1 MTPQQLRNSILQMA
15 IEGKLTR
22 QLPEDGNAAELL
34 KKIKA
39 EKAKLIKEK
48 KIKKEKPLPEIREDE
63 VPFEIPDNW
72 CWVRLGNLVSVLGDG
87 IHGTPEYDVD
97 GEYYFVNGNNLSNGR
112 IVFKGA
118 TKKVSYAEYVKYAK
132 ELNSK
137 TILVSINGT
146 IGNVAFYD
154 GEKVVLGK
162 SACYF
167 NLLNYLEK
175 RYLYRTLKTDY
186 FIKYAVSNAT
196 GSTIKNVSLKV
207 MKEWIVPLPPLGEQM
222 RIVARLEEILPLVDA
237 YEKAYNE
244 LQELNKTFPV
254 KLKNSLLQMAI
265 EGKLVEQRPE
275 DGNAADLLKK
285 IKAEK
290 ARLIKEKKLKKEK
303 PLPPIAEDEIPFEVP
318 ENWRWVRLNDIYNFI
333 DYRGKTPNK
342 ISSGVVLITASNIR
356 KGYLDFSKKDYI
368 SVEEYNTRLS
378 RGITQKGD
386 LLFTTEAPI
395 GNVCINTVETVSCGQ
410 RVITFQQYD
419 KNSIINCLYNH
430 FILSPFFQSQINENA
445 TGTTAKGIKAAILK
459 LLLIPLPPLA
469 AQKRIVDRLEQL
481 LPLCDELM
489 KHG

>member
-22 QLPEDGNAAELL
+22 QLPEDGNASDLL

-39 EKAKLIKEK
+39 EKARLIKEK

-72 CWVRLGNLVSVLGDG
+72 IWTRLGIIS
-87 IHGTPEYDVD
+87 
-97 GEYYFVNGNNLSNGR
+97 
-112 IVFKGA
+112 
-118 TKKVSYAEYVKYAK
+118 SYAQPKVKIK
-132 ELNSK
+132 PND
-137 TILVSINGT
+137 INGST
-146 IGNVAFYD
+146 WSLDLEDIEKNTGKIVSKVYASERNIK
-154 GEKVVLGK
+154 GEKVIF
-162 SACYF
+162 SAGNILYSKLRPYLKKILIATDDGVTTPELVPFYVYGTECQRYFMWYLRSPYVDITINSVCYGTKMPRVGTDTMC
-167 NLLNYLEK
+167 NLV
-175 RYLYRTLKTDY
+175 
-186 FIKYAVSNAT
+186 I
-196 GSTIKNVSLKV
+196 
-207 MKEWIVPLPPLGEQM
+207 PLPPLAEQK

-244 LQELNKTFPV
+244 LQELNKKFPV
-254 KLKNSLLQMAI
+254 NLKNSLLQMAI

-275 DGNAADLLKK
+275 DGNASDLLKK

-290 ARLIKEKKLKKEK
+290 AKLIKEKKIKKEK
-303 PLPPIAEDEIPFEVP
+303 PLPPITEDEIPFEVP
-318 ENWRWVRLNDIYNFI
+318 ESWRWVRLSDIYNFI

-368 SVEEYNTRLS
+368 SVEEYNTRLN

-386 LLFTTEAPI
+386 LLFTTEAPM
-395 GNVCINTVETVSCGQ
+395 GNVCVNTVETVSCGQ

-419 KNSIINCLYNH
+419 KSSIVNCLYNY
-430 FILSPFFQSQINENA
+430 FILSPFFQAQINKKA

-459 LLLIPLPPLA
+459 LLLIPLPPLGE
-469 AQKRIVDRLEQL
+469 QKRIVDKLAQL

>member
-22 QLPEDGNAAELL
+22 QLPEDGNAADLL

-342 ISSGVVLITASNIR
+342 ISSGVVLIMASNIR

-368 SVEEYNTRLS
+368 SVVEYNTRLS

-410 RVITFQQYD
+410 RVITFQRYD

>member
-22 QLPEDGNAAELL
+22 QLPEDGNAADLL

-39 EKAKLIKEK
+39 EKARLIKEK

-410 RVITFQQYD
+410 RVITFQRYD

>member
-22 QLPEDGNAAELL
+22 QLSEDGNAADLL

-39 EKAKLIKEK
+39 EKARLIKEK

-410 RVITFQQYD
+410 RVITFQRYD

>member
-22 QLPEDGNAAELL
+22 QLPEDGNAADLL

-48 KIKKEKPLPEIREDE
+48 KIKKEKPLPEIGDDE

-118 TKKVSYAEYVKYAK
+118 TKKVSYTEYLKYAK

-175 RYLYRTLKTDY
+175 RYLYRLLKTDY

-410 RVITFQQYD
+410 RVITFQRYD

>member
-22 QLPEDGNAAELL
+22 QLPEDGNAADLL

-48 KIKKEKPLPEIREDE
+48 KIKKEKPLPEIRDDE
-63 VPFEIPDNW
+63 IPFEIPDNW
-72 CWVRLGNLVSVLGDG
+72 CWVRLGDIVLKDMGG
-87 IHGTPEYDVD
+87 GTP
-97 GEYYFVNGNNLSNGR
+97 
-112 IVFKGA
+112 
-118 TKKVSYAEYVKYAK
+118 AK
-132 ELNSK
+132 DNPK
-137 TILVSINGT
+137 FWNGT
-146 IGNVAFYD
+146 IPWMSVKDFSSANNGVVNDTLDHITAEGLEGSSTNLID
-154 GEKVVLGK
+154 TSAVVLCVRMGLGRYAK
-162 SACYF
+162 LSKPTAINQDLRAFWLSKNIEEKYF
-167 NLLNYLEK
+167 LKFYSSINIKGTGTTVKGIKRIELLKLC
-175 RYLYRTLKTDY
+175 
-186 FIKYAVSNAT
+186 FP
-196 GSTIKNVSLKV
+196 
-207 MKEWIVPLPPLGEQM
+207 MPPLREQK

-237 YEKAYNE
+237 YEKVYNE

-410 RVITFQQYD
+410 RVITFQRYD

-469 AQKRIVDRLEQL
+469 AQKRIVDRLEQI

>member
-1 MTPQQLRNSILQMA
+1 M
-15 IEGKLTR
+15 
-22 QLPEDGNAAELL
+22 
-34 KKIKA
+34 
-39 EKAKLIKEK
+39 
-48 KIKKEKPLPEIREDE
+48 
-63 VPFEIPDNW
+63 
-72 CWVRLGNLVSVLGDG
+72 LGDG

-97 GEYYFVNGNNLSNGR
+97 GECYVVNGNNLSNGR

-290 ARLIKEKKLKKEK
+290 AKLIKEKKIKKEK
-303 PLPPIAEDEIPFEVP
+303 PLPEIRDDEIPFEIP
-318 ENWRWVRLNDIYNFI
+318 DNGCWGRLGDI
-333 DYRGKTPNK
+333 
-342 ISSGVVLITASNIR
+342 V
-356 KGYLDFSKKDYI
+356 
-368 SVEEYNTRLS
+368 
-378 RGITQKGD
+378 
-386 LLFTTEAPI
+386 
-395 GNVCINTVETVSCGQ
+395 
-410 RVITFQQYD
+410 
-419 KNSIINCLYNH
+419 
-430 FILSPFFQSQINENA
+430 
-445 TGTTAKGIKAAILK
+445 
-459 LLLIPLPPLA
+459 
-469 AQKRIVDRLEQL
+469 
-481 LPLCDELM
+481 
-489 KHG
+489 

>member
-410 RVITFQQYD
+410 RVITFQRYD

-469 AQKRIVDRLEQL
+469 A
-481 LPLCDELM
+481 
-489 KHG
+489 

>member
-22 QLPEDGNAAELL
+22 QLPEDGNAADLL

-410 RVITFQQYD
+410 RVITFQRYD

>member
-1 MTPQQLRNSILQMA
+1 MA

-48 KIKKEKPLPEIREDE
+48 KIKKEKPLPEIGDDE
-63 VPFEIPDNW
+63 IPFEIPDNW

-410 RVITFQQYD
+410 RVITFQRYD

-469 AQKRIVDRLEQL
+469 AQKRIMDRLEQL

>member
-22 QLPEDGNAAELL
+22 QL
-34 KKIKA
+34 
-39 EKAKLIKEK
+39 
-48 KIKKEKPLPEIREDE
+48 
-63 VPFEIPDNW
+63 
-72 CWVRLGNLVSVLGDG
+72 S
-87 IHGTPEYDVD
+87 
-97 GEYYFVNGNNLSNGR
+97 
-112 IVFKGA
+112 
-118 TKKVSYAEYVKYAK
+118 
-132 ELNSK
+132 
-137 TILVSINGT
+137 
-146 IGNVAFYD
+146 
-154 GEKVVLGK
+154 
-162 SACYF
+162 
-167 NLLNYLEK
+167 
-175 RYLYRTLKTDY
+175 
-186 FIKYAVSNAT
+186 
-196 GSTIKNVSLKV
+196 
-207 MKEWIVPLPPLGEQM
+207 
-222 RIVARLEEILPLVDA
+222 
-237 YEKAYNE
+237 
-244 LQELNKTFPV
+244 
-254 KLKNSLLQMAI
+254 
-265 EGKLVEQRPE
+265 E

-290 ARLIKEKKLKKEK
+290 ARLIKEKKIKKEK
-303 PLPPIAEDEIPFEVP
+303 PLPEIGDDEVPFEIPD
-318 ENWRWVRLNDIYNFI
+318 NWCWVRLNDIYNFI

-410 RVITFQQYD
+410 RVITFQRYD

>member
-22 QLPEDGNAAELL
+22 QLPEDGNAADLL

-48 KIKKEKPLPEIREDE
+48 KIKKEKPLPEIGDDE
-63 VPFEIPDNW
+63 IPFEIPDNW

-410 RVITFQQYD
+410 RVITFQRYD

>member
-22 QLPEDGNAAELL
+22 QLPEDGNAADLL

-39 EKAKLIKEK
+39 EKARLIKEK
-48 KIKKEKPLPEIREDE
+48 KIKKEKPLPEIGDDE
-63 VPFEIPDNW
+63 IPFEIPDNW

-118 TKKVSYAEYVKYAK
+118 TKKVSYTEYVKYAK

-175 RYLYRTLKTDY
+175 RYLYRLLKTDY

-207 MKEWIVPLPPLGEQM
+207 MKEWIVPLPPLEEQK
-222 RIVARLEEILPLVDA
+222 RIVARLEKILPLVDA

-244 LQELNKTFPV
+244 LQELNKKFPV
-254 KLKNSLLQMAI
+254 
-265 EGKLVEQRPE
+265 
-275 DGNAADLLKK
+275 
-285 IKAEK
+285 
-290 ARLIKEKKLKKEK
+290 
-303 PLPPIAEDEIPFEVP
+303 
-318 ENWRWVRLNDIYNFI
+318 
-333 DYRGKTPNK
+333 
-342 ISSGVVLITASNIR
+342 
-356 KGYLDFSKKDYI
+356 
-368 SVEEYNTRLS
+368 
-378 RGITQKGD
+378 
-386 LLFTTEAPI
+386 
-395 GNVCINTVETVSCGQ
+395 
-410 RVITFQQYD
+410 
-419 KNSIINCLYNH
+419 
-430 FILSPFFQSQINENA
+430 
-445 TGTTAKGIKAAILK
+445 
-459 LLLIPLPPLA
+459 
-469 AQKRIVDRLEQL
+469 
-481 LPLCDELM
+481 
-489 KHG
+489 

>member
-39 EKAKLIKEK
+39 EKARLIKEK

>member
-410 RVITFQQYD
+410 RVITFQRYD

>member
-22 QLPEDGNAAELL
+22 QLPEDGNAADLL

-97 GEYYFVNGNNLSNGR
+97 GEYYFVNGNNLANGR

-290 ARLIKEKKLKKEK
+290 ARLIKEKKLKK
-303 PLPPIAEDEIPFEVP
+303 
-318 ENWRWVRLNDIYNFI
+318 
-333 DYRGKTPNK
+333 
-342 ISSGVVLITASNIR
+342 
-356 KGYLDFSKKDYI
+356 
-368 SVEEYNTRLS
+368 
-378 RGITQKGD
+378 
-386 LLFTTEAPI
+386 
-395 GNVCINTVETVSCGQ
+395 
-410 RVITFQQYD
+410 
-419 KNSIINCLYNH
+419 
-430 FILSPFFQSQINENA
+430 
-445 TGTTAKGIKAAILK
+445 
-459 LLLIPLPPLA
+459 
-469 AQKRIVDRLEQL
+469 
-481 LPLCDELM
+481 
-489 KHG
+489 

>member
-22 QLPEDGNAAELL
+22 QLPEDGNAADLL

-39 EKAKLIKEK
+39 EKARLIKEK

-290 ARLIKEKKLKKEK
+290 AKLIKEKKIKKEK
-303 PLPPIAEDEIPFEVP
+303 PLPEIRDDEIPFEVP
-318 ENWRWVRLNDIYNFI
+318 ENWVWTRLGTISSYAQPKVKIKPNDINGSTWSLDLEDIEKNTGHIVSKVYASERNIKGEKVIFSAGNI
-333 DYRGKTPNK
+333 LYSKLRPYLKK
-342 ISSGVVLITASNIR
+342 ILIATDDGVTTSELVPFYVYGTEYQRYFMWYLRSPYVDIT
-356 KGYLDFSKKDYI
+356 
-368 SVEEYNTRLS
+368 
-378 RGITQKGD
+378 
-386 LLFTTEAPI
+386 
-395 GNVCINTVETVSCGQ
+395 INSLC
-410 RVITFQQYD
+410 Y
-419 KNSIINCLYNH
+419 
-430 FILSPFFQSQINENA
+430 
-445 TGTTAKGIKAAILK
+445 GIKMPRVGTDTMCK
-459 LLLIPLPPLA
+459 LVIPLPPLA
-469 AQKRIVDRLEQL
+469 EQKRIVAKLEQL